1 MRYPVS
7 KTGRLRPWGFDSLS
21 FRLSFRCSRAVRR
34 ATVNREAQVRSLPS
48 ELHAPV
54 VERAM
59 TPDSQSGSCGFEPRR
74 GYQPIGGTVEAAS
87 HSRHHVRHRDVAV
100 VAPRE
105 TPATTRFPEPRD
117 ASVTPT
123 SLCPTPRRG
132 STSRD
137 DFGPFLTPACR
148 GDWPPRR
155 LWAPEIAG
163 STPAGQTRRSLAAP
177 TKAVPALPARPAF
190 AP

>member
-1 MRYPVS
+1 M
-7 KTGRLRPWGFDSLS
+7 
-21 FRLSFRCSRAVRR
+21 
-34 ATVNREAQVRSLPS
+34 
-48 ELHAPV
+48 

-74 GYQPIGGTVEAAS
+74 GYRPIRKDCGRRVTFSSPCPTPGRGRS
-87 HSRHHVRHRDVAV
+87 SS
-100 VAPRE
+100 RE
-105 TPATTRFPEPRD
+105 TPAPTRFPEPRS

-123 SLCPTPRRG
+123 SLCPTPGRG

-137 DFGPFLTPACR
+137 DFGPFFTSACR

-163 STPAGQTRRSLAAP
+163 STPAGQTKALACDADQRLCRLCRRGRPLRRRGE
-177 TKAVPALPARPAF
+177 AVPASLMSSRPWVRIPPALLHSGT
-190 AP
+190 